1 MLGHSANTVTLQ
13 DDHVSKRART
23 AEPPDHAL
31 AQSNSSF
38 PTDFFSDRN
47 RAIPISNDD
56 GEDGE
61 PPGTAPNLIVNPQLD
76 LEWAQFEREVLAA
89 PATEDQGRD
98 IYDRATLVAEPQLAE
113 DTLIEGFPPSAVA
126 PSRGTVNGS
135 AKPTLEP
142 EEEEQTRKKI
152 EEKELIM
159 DRILEEERAQEDA
172 DDRVAA
178 LKARLVAVKA
188 KRVAAKAKLQELKNG
203 KS

>member
-1 MLGHSANTVTLQ
+1 MLGNSANTVTLQ

-23 AEPPDHAL
+23 AEPPDPAL

-61 PPGTAPNLIVNPQLD
+61 PPDTAPKPIVNPQLD
-76 LEWAQFEREVLAA
+76 LEWAQFEREVLAV
-89 PATEDQGRD
+89 PVTEDQGRD
-98 IYDRATLVAEPQLAE
+98 IYDRATLIAEPQLAE
-113 DTLIEGFPPSAVA
+113 DTLFEGFPPSTVA
-126 PSRGTVNGS
+126 PSRGIVNGA

-159 DRILEEERAQEDA
+159 DRILDEERAQEDA
-172 DDRVAA
+172 DERVAA
-178 LKARLVAVKA
+178 LKARLVALKA